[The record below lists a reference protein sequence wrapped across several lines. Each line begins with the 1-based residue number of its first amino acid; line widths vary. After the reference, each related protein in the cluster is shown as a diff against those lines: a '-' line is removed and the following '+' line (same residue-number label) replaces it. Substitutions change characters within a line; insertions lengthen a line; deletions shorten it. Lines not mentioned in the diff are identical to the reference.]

1 MNYSWHLLVSQ
12 LDFFEGMWIWIK
24 GLVSSWEATDEL
36 IRANQLGDYFIQ
48 WLNYCD
54 CHVDGAQFNA
64 CWKQSFDCGW
74 YLRLAAH
81 SLCLQ
86 CFHGLSKKVFFFM
99 TVIHFLCFAFRLKS
113 ASFVKG
119 VSVFGQER

>member
-1 MNYSWHLLVSQ
+1 
-12 LDFFEGMWIWIK
+12 MWIWIK
-24 GLVSSWEATDEL
+24 GLVSSWQATDEL

-54 CHVDGAQFNA
+54 CHVDEGTIQRLLETKFR
-64 CWKQSFDCGW
+64 
-74 YLRLAAH
+74 LRLV
-81 SLCLQ
+81 
-86 CFHGLSKKVFFFM
+86 SKISRTQPLFPVFSWAFKKGIFFSM